1 MTLQP
6 IWITEDAPVHAFP
19 DVERAMI
26 QPNGLL
32 AVGGDL
38 SPARLLHA
46 YGRGIFPWFSEAQ
59 PILWWAPDPR
69 AVLLPRALRISRSLK
84 KTLRRE
90 IFKVTFDRAFPAV
103 IQACAARRVHQNDTW
118 ITGHMIAAYC
128 DLHAHGFAHSV
139 ECWQDGAL
147 AGGLYGVAIGKVFY
161 GESMFSRV
169 SDPSKVALAALCR
182 SGYELIDC
190 QLPSDHLKRMGAT
203 ELPRR
208 EFMRLLQDW
217 RVAPNLDLGRS
228 RLSPA

>member
-6 IWITEDAPVHAFP
+6 IWITDDAPVHAFP
-19 DVERAMI
+19 DVDYAMI

-46 YGRGIFPWFSEAQ
+46 YQRCIFPWFSEAQ

-69 AVLLPRALRISRSLK
+69 AVLLPEAIRISRSLR

-90 IFKVTFDRAFPAV
+90 VFQVTFDQVFPRV
-103 IQACAARRVHQNDTW
+103 IEACAAPRGHQNDTW
-118 ITGHMIAAYC
+118 ITNHMVAAYC
-128 DLHAHGFAHSV
+128 ELHARGFAHSV

-147 AGGLYGVAIGKVFY
+147 VGGLYGVAIGKVFF

-169 SDPSKVALAALCR
+169 SDASKVALVSLCR

-190 QLPSDHLKRMGAT
+190 QLPSDHIKRMGAT
-203 ELPRR
+203 EIPRR
-208 EFMRLLQDW
+208 DFMRLLVQW
-217 RVAPNLDLGRS
+217 RGAPGIVLG
-228 RLSPA
+228 

>member
-19 DVERAMI
+19 DVDYAMI

-46 YGRGIFPWFSEAQ
+46 YQRGIFPWFSEGQ

-69 AVLLPRALRISRSLK
+69 AVLLPATLRISRSLR

-90 IFKVTFDRAFPAV
+90 KFRVTFDHAFAHV
-103 IQACAARRVHQNDTW
+103 IQACAAPRAHQNDTW
-118 ITGHMIAAYC
+118 ITNDMIDAYC
-128 DLHAHGFAHSV
+128 ELHRLGFAHSV
-139 ECWQDGAL
+139 ESWENGQL
-147 AGGLYGVAIGKVFY
+147 AGGLYGVGIGKVFF
-161 GESMFSRV
+161 GESMFSRS
-169 SDPSKVALAALCR
+169 SDASKVALARLCE

-190 QLPSDHLKRMGAT
+190 QLPSDHLKRLGAIDVPRRQFMALLRRHRSGPNVI
-203 ELPRR
+203 LPR
-208 EFMRLLQDW
+208 
-217 RVAPNLDLGRS
+217 S
-228 RLSPA
+228 

>member
-19 DVERAMI
+19 DVDYAMI

-46 YGRGIFPWFSEAQ
+46 YHRGIFPWFSEAQ

-69 AVLLPRALRISRSLK
+69 AVLLPEAIKISRSLK
-84 KTLRRE
+84 KTLRRQV
-90 IFKVTFDRAFPAV
+90 FQVTFDQAFPRV
-103 IQACAARRVHQNDTW
+103 IQACAGARARQNDTW
-118 ITGHMIAAYC
+118 ITSHMIDAYC
-128 DLHAHGFAHSV
+128 ELHSRGFAHSI
-139 ECWQDGAL
+139 ECWKDGAL
-147 AGGLYGVAIGKVFY
+147 AGGLYGVAIGKVFF

-169 SDPSKVALAALCR
+169 SDASKVALVTLCR

-190 QLPSDHLKRMGAT
+190 QLPSDHIKRMGAT
-203 ELPRR
+203 EIPRND
-208 EFMRLLQDW
+208 FMSLLRTW
-217 RVAPNLDLGRS
+217 RGAPNVVLD
-228 RLSPA
+228 

>member
-6 IWITEDAPVHAFP
+6 IWITEDAPAHAFP
-19 DVERAMI
+19 DVDHAMI

-46 YGRGIFPWFSEAQ
+46 YHRGIFPWFSEGQ

-69 AVLLPRALRISRSLK
+69 AVLLPRALKISRSLR
-84 KTLRRE
+84 KTLRRGAFE
-90 IFKVTFDRAFPAV
+90 VSFDRDFSQV
-103 IQACAARRVHQNDTW
+103 IRACAAPRAHQNDTW

-128 DLHAHGFAHSV
+128 ELHAGGRAHSV
-139 ECWQDGAL
+139 EIWKDGVL
-147 AGGLYGVAIGKVFY
+147 AGGLYGVAIGKVFF

-169 SDPSKVALAALCR
+169 SDASKVALTALCR

-190 QLPSDHLKRMGAT
+190 QLPSDHLKRLGAMD
-203 ELPRR
+203 LPRR
-208 EFMRLLQDW
+208 QFMRLLEHW
-217 RVAPNLDLGRS
+217 RNAPDVVLG
-228 RLSPA
+228 

>member
-6 IWITEDAPVHAFP
+6 IWLTEDAPVHAFP
-19 DVERAMI
+19 DVDYAMI

-46 YGRGIFPWFSEAQ
+46 YKRGIFPWFSDAQ

-69 AVLLPRALRISRSLK
+69 AVLLPRAIRVSRSLR

-90 IFKVTFDRAFPAV
+90 VFQVSFDRAFPQV
-103 IQACAARRVHQNDTW
+103 IRACAAPRAHQNDTW
-118 ITGHMIAAYC
+118 ITGPMIDAYC
-128 DLHAHGFAHSV
+128 ALHARGFAHSV
-139 ECWQDGAL
+139 ECWQDGEL
-147 AGGLYGVAIGKVFY
+147 AGGLYGVAIGKVFF

-169 SDPSKVALAALCR
+169 TDASKVALATLCGC
-182 SGYELIDC
+182 GYELIDC

-203 ELPRR
+203 EIPRR
-208 EFMRLLQDW
+208 EFMELLSYW
-217 RVAPNLDLGRS
+217 REAPEVELG
-228 RLSPA
+228 

>member
-6 IWITEDAPVHAFP
+6 IWITEDAPTHAFP
-19 DVERAMI
+19 DVDNAMI

-46 YGRGIFPWFSEAQ
+46 YQRGIFPWFSDGQ

-69 AVLLPRALRISRSLK
+69 AALFPRAIKISRSLR

-90 IFKVTFDRAFPAV
+90 VFQVSFDRAFPQV
-103 IQACAARRVHQNDTW
+103 IQACAAPRGQQNDTW
-118 ITGHMIAAYC
+118 ITSRMIDAYC
-128 DLHAHGFAHSV
+128 ELHSHGFAHSV
-139 ECWQDGAL
+139 ECWKDGHL
-147 AGGLYGVAIGKVFY
+147 AGGLYGVAIGKVFF

-169 SDPSKVALAALCR
+169 SDASKVALAALCR

-190 QLPSDHLKRMGAT
+190 QLPSDHLKRMGAID
-203 ELPRR
+203 LPRR
-208 EFMRLLQDW
+208 QFMRLLHHW
-217 RVAPNLDLGRS
+217 RGAPQIILG
-228 RLSPA
+228 

>member
-6 IWITEDAPVHAFP
+6 IWITNDAPAHAFP
-19 DVERAMI
+19 DVDQAMI

-46 YGRGIFPWFSEAQ
+46 YQRGIFPWFSEGQ

-69 AVLLPRALRISRSLK
+69 AVLLPRDLRISRSLK

-90 IFKVTFDRAFPAV
+90 IFQVTFDQAFARV
-103 IQACAARRVHQNDTW
+103 IRACAQPRASQNDTW
-118 ITGHMIAAYC
+118 ITAHMVAAYC
-128 DLHAHGFAHSV
+128 ALHAHGFAHSV

-147 AGGLYGVAIGKVFY
+147 AGGLYGVAIGKVFF

-169 SDPSKVALAALCR
+169 SDASKVALAALCE
-182 SGYELIDC
+182 SGYQLIDC

-203 ELPRR
+203 DLPRS
-208 EFMRLLQDW
+208 EFMRLLRDW
-217 RVAPNLDLGRS
+217 RGAPHVVLG
-228 RLSPA
+228 

>member
-6 IWITEDAPVHAFP
+6 IWITDDAPAHAFP
-19 DVERAMI
+19 DVDQAMI

-46 YGRGIFPWFSEAQ
+46 YQRGIFPWFSEGQ

-69 AVLLPRALRISRSLK
+69 AVLLPRALRVSRSLK

-90 IFKVTFDRAFPAV
+90 IFRVTFDQAFPQV
-103 IQACAARRVHQNDTW
+103 IRACAQPRACQNDTW

-128 DLHAHGFAHSV
+128 ELHAHGFAHSV
-139 ECWQDGAL
+139 ECWQGAEL
-147 AGGLYGVAIGKVFY
+147 AGGLYGVAIGKVFF

-169 SDPSKVALAALCR
+169 SDASKVALSALCR

-190 QLPSDHLKRMGAT
+190 QLPSDHLRRMGAT
-203 ELPRR
+203 DLPRR
-208 EFMRLLQDW
+208 DFMRLLRDW
-217 RVAPNLDLGRS
+217 RGAPDVVLG
-228 RLSPA
+228 

>member
-6 IWITEDAPVHAFP
+6 IWLTEDAPVHAFP
-19 DVERAMI
+19 DVDYAML

-46 YGRGIFPWFSEAQ
+46 YRRGIFPWFSDAQ

-69 AVLLPRALRISRSLK
+69 AVLLPRGIRVSRSLR

-90 IFKVTFDRAFPAV
+90 VFQVSFDRAFDRV
-103 IQACAARRVHQNDTW
+103 IRACAAPRARQNDTW
-118 ITGHMIAAYC
+118 ITGPMIDAYC
-128 DLHAHGFAHSV
+128 ELHARGFAHSV
-139 ECWQDGAL
+139 ECWQDDEL
-147 AGGLYGVAIGKVFY
+147 AGGLYGVAIGKVFF

-169 SDPSKVALAALCR
+169 ADASKVALATLCGC
-182 SGYELIDC
+182 GYELIDC

-203 ELPRR
+203 EIPRR
-208 EFMRLLQDW
+208 EFMELLSYW
-217 RVAPNLDLGRS
+217 REAPEVELG
-228 RLSPA
+228 

>member
-6 IWITEDAPVHAFP
+6 IWITEDAPLHAFP
-19 DVERAMI
+19 DVDNAMI

-46 YGRGIFPWFSEAQ
+46 YQRGIFPWFSDAQ

-69 AVLLPRALRISRSLK
+69 AVLLPESIKISRSLR

-90 IFKVTFDRAFPAV
+90 VFQVTFDRVFPRV
-103 IQACAARRVHQNDTW
+103 IDACAAPRARQNDTW
-118 ITGHMIAAYC
+118 ITHHMVDAYC
-128 DLHAHGFAHSV
+128 ELHDRGFAHSV

-147 AGGLYGVAIGKVFY
+147 VGGLYGVAIGKVFF
-161 GESMFSRV
+161 GESMFSHV
-169 SDPSKVALAALCR
+169 SDASKVALATLCR

-190 QLPSDHLKRMGAT
+190 QLPSDHLKRMGAID
-203 ELPRR
+203 LPRR
-208 EFMRLLQDW
+208 DFMDLLCRW
-217 RVAPNLDLGRS
+217 RDAPAVVLG
-228 RLSPA
+228 

>member
-19 DVERAMI
+19 DVDYAMI

-46 YGRGIFPWFSEAQ
+46 YQRGIFPWFSEAQ

-69 AVLLPRALRISRSLK
+69 AVLLPGGLKISRSLK
-84 KTLRRE
+84 KTLRRGE
-90 IFKVTFDRAFPAV
+90 FEVSFNRVFARV
-103 IQACAARRVHQNDTW
+103 IQACASPRAHQNDTW
-118 ITGHMIAAYC
+118 ITNDMIDAYC
-128 DLHAHGFAHSV
+128 ELHARGFAHSV
-139 ECWQDGAL
+139 ECWKDGQL
-147 AGGLYGVAIGKVFY
+147 VGGLYGVAIGKVFF

-169 SDPSKVALAALCR
+169 SDASKVALVTLCQ

-190 QLPSDHLKRMGAT
+190 QLPSDHLKRMGAS
-203 ELPRR
+203 EIPRAD
-208 EFMRLLQDW
+208 FMRLLHCW
-217 RVAPNLDLGRS
+217 RRAPNVTLG
-228 RLSPA
+228 

>member
-6 IWITEDAPVHAFP
+6 IWITEDAPAHAFP
-19 DVERAMI
+19 DVDHAMI

-46 YGRGIFPWFSEAQ
+46 YHRGIFPWFSEGQ

-69 AVLLPRALRISRSLK
+69 AVLLPRALKVSRSLR

-90 IFKVTFDRAFPAV
+90 AFEVSFDRDFLQV
-103 IQACAARRVHQNDTW
+103 IRSCAAPRGHQNDTW
-118 ITGHMIAAYC
+118 ITGHMIAAYGE
-128 DLHAHGFAHSV
+128 LHAGGRAHSV
-139 ECWQDGAL
+139 EVWKDGVL
-147 AGGLYGVAIGKVFY
+147 AGGLYGVAIGKVFF

-169 SDPSKVALAALCR
+169 SDASKVALEALCR

-190 QLPSDHLKRMGAT
+190 QLPSDHLKRLGAID
-203 ELPRR
+203 LPRR
-208 EFMRLLQDW
+208 QFMRLLEHW
-217 RVAPNLDLGRS
+217 RNAPDVALG
-228 RLSPA
+228 

>member
-6 IWITEDAPVHAFP
+6 IWITDDAPVHAFP
-19 DVERAMI
+19 DVDYAMI

-32 AVGGDL
+32 AVGGD

-46 YGRGIFPWFSEAQ
+46 YQRGIFPWFSEAQ

-69 AVLLPRALRISRSLK
+69 AVLLPEAIKISRSLK
-84 KTLRRE
+84 KTLRRGV
-90 IFKVTFDRAFPAV
+90 FQVTFDQVFPRV
-103 IQACAARRVHQNDTW
+103 IEACAAPRGHQNDTW
-118 ITGHMIAAYC
+118 ITNHMIAAYC
-128 DLHAHGFAHSV
+128 ELHARGFAHSV

-147 AGGLYGVAIGKVFY
+147 VGGLYGVAIGKVFF

-169 SDPSKVALAALCR
+169 SDASKVALVTLCQ

-203 ELPRR
+203 EIPRR
-208 EFMRLLQDW
+208 DFMRLLVQW
-217 RVAPNLDLGRS
+217 RDAPNIVLG
-228 RLSPA
+228 

>member
-19 DVERAMI
+19 DVDFAMI

-38 SPARLLHA
+38 SPSRLLHA
-46 YGRGIFPWFSEAQ
+46 YQRGIFPWFSDAQ

-69 AVLLPRALRISRSLK
+69 AVLFPEAIKISRSLRR
-84 KTLRRE
+84 TLRRE
-90 IFKVTFDRAFPAV
+90 VFHVTFDRVFPRV
-103 IQACAARRVHQNDTW
+103 IGACAAPRTRQNDTW
-118 ITGHMIAAYC
+118 ITNHMVAAYC
-128 DLHAHGFAHSV
+128 ELHARGFAHSV

-147 AGGLYGVAIGKVFY
+147 VGGLYGVAIGKVFF

-169 SDPSKVALAALCR
+169 SDASKVALATLCR

-190 QLPSDHLKRMGAT
+190 QLPSDHLTRMGAT
-203 ELPRR
+203 DIPRR
-208 EFMRLLQDW
+208 EFMNLLLHW
-217 RVAPNLDLGRS
+217 RDAPGVILG
-228 RLSPA
+228 

>member
-6 IWITEDAPVHAFP
+6 IWLTDDAPAHAFP
-19 DVERAMI
+19 DVDQAMI

-46 YGRGIFPWFSEAQ
+46 YRRGIFPWFSQGQ

-69 AVLLPRALRISRSLK
+69 AVLLSRTLKISRSLR

-90 IFKVTFDRAFPAV
+90 VFEVRFDRAFPEV
-103 IQACAARRVHQNDTW
+103 IQACAEPRALQNDTW
-118 ITGHMIAAYC
+118 ITNHMIAAYC
-128 DLHAHGFAHSV
+128 ELHACGFAHSV
-139 ECWQDGAL
+139 ECWKDGQL
-147 AGGLYGVAIGKVFY
+147 LGGLYGVAIGKVFF

-169 SDPSKVALAALCR
+169 SDASKVALAALCR

-190 QLPSDHLKRMGAT
+190 QLPSDHLKRMGAVD
-203 ELPRR
+203 LPRR
-208 EFMRLLQDW
+208 QFMRLLERW
-217 RVAPNLDLGRS
+217 REAPKVVLD
-228 RLSPA
+228 

>member
-6 IWITEDAPVHAFP
+6 IWITDDAPVHAFP
-19 DVERAMI
+19 DVDYAMI

-46 YGRGIFPWFSEAQ
+46 YQRGIFPWFSEAQ

-69 AVLLPRALRISRSLK
+69 AVLLPEAIKISRSLK
-84 KTLRRE
+84 KTLRRGV
-90 IFKVTFDRAFPAV
+90 FQVTFDQVFPRV
-103 IQACAARRVHQNDTW
+103 IEACAAPRGHQNDTW
-118 ITGHMIAAYC
+118 ITNHMVAAYC
-128 DLHAHGFAHSV
+128 ELHARGFAHSV

-147 AGGLYGVAIGKVFY
+147 VGGLYGVAIGKVFF

-169 SDPSKVALAALCR
+169 SDASKVALVTLCQ

-203 ELPRR
+203 EIPRR
-208 EFMRLLQDW
+208 DFMRLLLQW
-217 RVAPNLDLGRS
+217 RGAPNIVLG
-228 RLSPA
+228 

>member
-6 IWITEDAPVHAFP
+6 IWLTEDAPAHAFP
-19 DVERAMI
+19 DVDYAMI

-46 YGRGIFPWFSEAQ
+46 YQRGIFPWFSEGQ

-69 AVLLPRALRISRSLK
+69 AVLLPRELKISRSLR

-90 IFKVTFDRAFPAV
+90 VFEVSFDRAFAQV
-103 IQACAARRVHQNDTW
+103 IEACAAPRGHQNDTW
-118 ITGHMIAAYC
+118 ITAHMIAAYC
-128 DLHAHGFAHSV
+128 ALHARGFAHSV
-139 ECWQDGAL
+139 ECWQNGEL
-147 AGGLYGVAIGKVFY
+147 VGGLYGVAIGQVFF

-169 SDPSKVALAALCR
+169 SDASKVALTALCR

-190 QLPSDHLKRMGAT
+190 QLPSDHLKRMGAIDI
-203 ELPRR
+203 PRR
-208 EFMRLLQDW
+208 QFMRLLEHW
-217 RVAPNLDLGRS
+217 RGAPQVDLH
-228 RLSPA
+228 

>member
-6 IWITEDAPVHAFP
+6 IWITEDAPAHAFP
-19 DVERAMI
+19 DVDNAMI

-46 YGRGIFPWFSEAQ
+46 YQRGIFPWFSEGQ

-69 AVLLPRALRISRSLK
+69 AVLFPGALRISRSLK

-90 IFKVTFDRAFPAV
+90 VFEVSFDRDFAQV
-103 IQACAARRVHQNDTW
+103 IKACAAPRGHQNDTW
-118 ITGHMIAAYC
+118 ITNQMIAAYC
-128 DLHAHGFAHSV
+128 ELHTRGFAHSV
-139 ECWQDGAL
+139 ECWKDGEL
-147 AGGLYGVAIGKVFY
+147 AGGLYGVAIGKVFF

-169 SDPSKVALAALCR
+169 SDASKVALAALCR

-190 QLPSDHLKRMGAT
+190 QLPSDHLKRMGAID
-203 ELPRR
+203 LPRR
-208 EFMRLLQDW
+208 QFMRLLQYW
-217 RVAPNLDLGRS
+217 RGAANVILA
-228 RLSPA
+228 

>member
-6 IWITEDAPVHAFP
+6 IWITEDAPLDAFP
-19 DVERAMI
+19 DVSVAMI

-38 SPARLLHA
+38 SPGRLLHA
-46 YGRGIFPWFSEAQ
+46 YRRGIFPWFSDAQ

-69 AVLLPRALRISRSLK
+69 AVLLPEAIKISRSLR

-90 IFKVTFDRAFPAV
+90 IFQVTFDRAFPRV
-103 IQACAARRVHQNDTW
+103 IEACAAPRSRQNDTW
-118 ITGHMIAAYC
+118 ITTPMVAAYC
-128 DLHAHGFAHSV
+128 ELHTRGFAHSV

-147 AGGLYGVAIGKVFY
+147 VGGLYGVAIGKIFF

-169 SDPSKVALAALCR
+169 SDASKVALASLCR

-190 QLPSDHLKRMGAT
+190 QLPSEHLKRMGAIDI
-203 ELPRR
+203 PRR
-208 EFMRLLQDW
+208 EFMDKLAHW
-217 RVAPNLDLGRS
+217 RDAAGVVLG
-228 RLSPA
+228 

>member
-6 IWITEDAPVHAFP
+6 IWLTEDAPVHAFP
-19 DVERAMI
+19 DVDHAMI

-46 YGRGIFPWFSEAQ
+46 YRRGIFPWFSDAQ

-69 AVLLPRALRISRSLK
+69 AVLLPRAIRVSRSLR

-90 IFKVTFDRAFPAV
+90 VFQVSFDRAFPQV
-103 IQACAARRVHQNDTW
+103 IRACAAPRGHQNDTW
-118 ITGHMIAAYC
+118 ITGPMIDAYC
-128 DLHAHGFAHSV
+128 TLHARGFAHSV
-139 ECWQDGAL
+139 ECWQDGEL
-147 AGGLYGVAIGKVFY
+147 AGGLYGVAIGKVFF

-169 SDPSKVALAALCR
+169 TDASKVALATLCGC
-182 SGYELIDC
+182 GYELIDC

-203 ELPRR
+203 EIPRR
-208 EFMRLLQDW
+208 EFMELLGYW
-217 RVAPNLDLGRS
+217 REAPEVELG
-228 RLSPA
+228 